1 MCGIVGG
8 IQGDDIYPFLIEGL
22 KRLEYRG
29 YDSAGLAILS
39 NSRELVCVKEV
50 GKVQNL
56 ENAVNP
62 LGLSGKCGIAHTRWA
77 THGKVTQRNA
87 HPHTAGNRV
96 VVVHNGIIDDF
107 EFHRRTLLKV
117 GAQLSSETDS
127 EVIPHLVLHHL
138 EDGESLIE
146 AVRLVSMELQGSYSF
161 AAFDAL
167 NPNSIVVVRNGCP
180 IVIGFSDEG
189 IYFGSDTLA
198 LIQCAKRAMFLQD
211 GDVAELSCERV
222 FVINQ
227 NGESVNREES
237 DISGEVDNALLDG
250 FDHYMLKEIYQQPS
264 IAKKLTVGWPDS
276 STSPVVIEGIP
287 SKIINAVE
295 HVHIISCGSSHNAA
309 LLAELWFERYCQV
322 SCTAF
327 IASEYRYNFRR
338 VPHNTLVVAI
348 SQSGETADTLGA
360 LEVAK
365 GREYL
370 ASIALCNSPGSSMTR
385 AVDSTIL
392 LHAGKEIGVAST
404 KAFIAQ
410 LITLH
415 MLAFTVAWHK
425 RLPIEKLDE
434 VHQSFSTLES
444 AIRECVS
451 LAEAIKPVAREL
463 GDKSSCL
470 FIGRGEFY
478 PIAIEGAL
486 KLKEVSYIHAEA
498 YPAGELKHGP
508 LALVDQSMP
517 TVVLAPKNAVLDKV
531 KSNIEEIKAR
541 NGHVYILTHSD
552 TGFIDS
558 EGTTV
563 IVLPNFGEA
572 TAPILF
578 TVALQLLS
586 YQVAIIRGMDVDR
599 PRNLAKAVTVE

>member
-8 IQGDDIYPFLIEGL
+8 IQGEDIYPFLIEGL

-29 YDSAGLAILS
+29 YDSAGLSIVTDS
-39 NSRELVCVKEV
+39 GELASLKEV

-56 ENAVNP
+56 EDAANP
-62 LGLSGKCGIAHTRWA
+62 LDLAGRCGIAHTRWA

-87 HPHTAGNRV
+87 HPHTAKDRV

-107 EFHRRTLLKV
+107 ETHRHALLNA
-117 GAQLSSETDS
+117 GAKLTSETDS

-138 EDGESLIE
+138 ENGESLTE
-146 AVRLVSMELQGSYSF
+146 AVRLVSTQLQGNYSF

-167 NPNSIVVVRNGCP
+167 NPTAIVVVRNGCP
-180 IVIGFSDEG
+180 LVIGFSEEG

-198 LIQCAKRAMFLQD
+198 LVQCAKQAMFLQD
-211 GDVAELSCERV
+211 GDVAELSCGRV
-222 FVINQ
+222 SVIDR
-227 NGESVNREES
+227 NGESVYREES
-237 DISGEVDNALLDG
+237 DISTEVDNALLDG

-264 IAKKLTVGWPDS
+264 IAKKLTAKWTAS
-276 STSPVVIEGIP
+276 SKPPVSIEDIP
-287 SKIINAVE
+287 SETLNAVE

-309 LLAELWFERYCQV
+309 LLAELWFEIYCQV
-322 SCTAF
+322 PCTAF
-327 IASEYRYNFRR
+327 IASEYRYNSRK
-338 VPHNTLVVAI
+338 VPQNTLLVAI

-360 LEVAK
+360 LEVANAQ
-365 GREYL
+365 EYL

-385 AVDSTIL
+385 AVDSTVL

-415 MLAFTVAWHK
+415 MLTLTVAWHK
-425 RLPIEKLDE
+425 RLPVGDLDS
-434 VHQSFSTLES
+434 VFQSFSKLES
-444 AIRECVS
+444 AILECLLLS
-451 LAEAIKPVAREL
+451 EATKAMARDL
-463 GDKSSCL
+463 SDKSSCL
-470 FIGRGEFY
+470 FIGRGEFH

-486 KLKEVSYIHAEA
+486 KLKEISYIHAEA

-508 LALVDQSMP
+508 LALVDQNMP
-517 TVVLAPKNAVLDKV
+517 TVVLAPQNAVLDKI

-541 NGHVYILTHSD
+541 NGHVYILTQGD
-552 TGFIDS
+552 TGFIES

-563 IVLPNFGEA
+563 LALPDFGEA
-572 TAPILF
+572 AAPILF
-578 TVALQLLS
+578 TIALQLLS
-586 YQVAIIRGMDVDR
+586 YHVAILRGMDVDR